1 MKKEKILIIG
11 ANGQIG
17 SVLKET
23 LRGQYGEDNVIASDI
38 RPRSEE
44 DGLFELINV
53 LDKDRLNQVIEKY
66 QITQVYHLA
75 AILSAKGELNPLGT
89 WDINMNG
96 LFNILELAREK
107 ELSKIFITHI
117 MSKSKP
123 PKKSKK

>member
-53 LDKDRLNQVIEKY
+53 LDKDRLNQIVEKY
-66 QITQVYHLA
+66 QIH
-75 AILSAKGELNPLGT
+75 IL
-89 WDINMNG
+89 
-96 LFNILELAREK
+96 
-107 ELSKIFITHI
+107 
-117 MSKSKP
+117 
-123 PKKSKK
+123 